1 MKSIRQII
9 SFSLALLLL
18 CSTLV
23 SAVFANGIDTPLFP
37 VPGEDEDELLI
48 GSFYYTLSGT
58 NATVVG
64 YAGWETDISIPATVE
79 YEGTTYT
86 VNAIGEFAF
95 AAENSITSVA
105 ISKNVKTVSANA
117 FTGCTK
123 LTDVWY
129 EGTTSNKNGITIT
142 STGNTTFTGATWH
155 YSACITRPGGDK
167 NHAFDN
173 ACDTECNYCDATR
186 TVSDH
191 VYDDEKDITCNECGY
206 MRIVPGDVDENNSVT
221 EDDAVHLLF
230 HLYFPD
236 RYQINSYHNPDYN
249 KDETVDVKDVFY
261 LLYHSYFPERFPIEL
276 EL

>member
-9 SFSLALLLL
+9 SFTLALLLL

-23 SAVFANGIDTPLFP
+23 SAVFANGIDTPIFP

-64 YAGWETDISIPATVE
+64 YAGWETDVSIPATVE

-86 VNAIGEFAF
+86 VTAIDEDAF

-105 ISKNVKTVSANA
+105 ISKNIKTVSANA
-117 FTGCTK
+117 FTGSTK

-129 EGTTSNKNGITIT
+129 EGTASDKTGITIT

-173 ACDTECNYCDATR
+173 ACDTECNYCDVTR

-236 RYQINSYHNPDYN
+236 RYQINSHHNPDYN
-249 KDETVDVKDVFY
+249 KDSMLDVKDVFY